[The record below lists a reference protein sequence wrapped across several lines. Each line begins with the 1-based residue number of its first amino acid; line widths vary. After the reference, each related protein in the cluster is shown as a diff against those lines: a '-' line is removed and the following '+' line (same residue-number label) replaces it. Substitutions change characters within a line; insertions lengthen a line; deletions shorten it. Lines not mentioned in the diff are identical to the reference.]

1 MYKKIFKIKVK
12 NKLFYLKPIKL
23 SYANKNYLSWFD
35 DKDVK
40 NNISFKPKNINELK
54 KSISHFLK
62 DKDVLYFYSIF
73 HKQNHIG
80 NIKIDKFNKEE
91 NSVHLGI
98 LIGNRNYR
106 GIGLGFEIIN
116 FLKKKCAEKKIY
128 TIYLGCNRQNTRA
141 LNLYLKLGFKI
152 IQKLK
157 NDYRLSFKYL
167 PSKLILGLAQFN
179 SNYGITN
186 FRKKKITK
194 KLEKKIL
201 YYASKNGISTVDTS
215 ENYQYDIFKNANLL
229 KNFLINSKISTS
241 KSNVN
246 FLKIKNIFQK
256 YKKNKLNLN
265 TVFIHDGDNLF
276 SHNGRKILKIL
287 KKLKKEK
294 IFLKI
299 GLSIYNFDIIKK
311 INKSTGIDVIQLP
324 YNLIDNRLHK
334 YQKKLKNLS
343 IKVQVRSIFLQGSML
358 KKVKNNIYLSEMYD
372 LMSYHA
378 RKSNESLFQMCIN
391 HPMSNVNIDEV
402 VVGVRSFN
410 DLNMLVN
417 AKIKNKKYN
426 LKISKNLKNK
436 IINPNLWS

>member
-1 MYKKIFKIKVK
+1 M
-12 NKLFYLKPIKL
+12 
-23 SYANKNYLSWFD
+23 
-35 DKDVK
+35 
-40 NNISFKPKNINELK
+40 
-54 KSISHFLK
+54 
-62 DKDVLYFYSIF
+62 
-73 HKQNHIG
+73 
-80 NIKIDKFNKEE
+80 
-91 NSVHLGI
+91 GI

-106 GIGLGFEIIN
+106 GIGLGYEIIN

-241 KSNVN
+241 KCNVN

-287 KKLKKEK
+287 KKLKK
-294 IFLKI
+294 
-299 GLSIYNFDIIKK
+299 
-311 INKSTGIDVIQLP
+311 
-324 YNLIDNRLHK
+324 
-334 YQKKLKNLS
+334 
-343 IKVQVRSIFLQGSML
+343 
-358 KKVKNNIYLSEMYD
+358 
-372 LMSYHA
+372 
-378 RKSNESLFQMCIN
+378 
-391 HPMSNVNIDEV
+391 
-402 VVGVRSFN
+402 
-410 DLNMLVN
+410 
-417 AKIKNKKYN
+417 
-426 LKISKNLKNK
+426 
-436 IINPNLWS
+436 